1 MMFSHPVLMGKRP
14 KMTIRFDGRVAIVT
28 GGGNGLGKMHCLQFA
43 QRGAKVVVNDLGG
56 AIDGSG
62 RSGSAAQT
70 VAEEIERCGG
80 EAMASEADVTK
91 AAEIEVM
98 VAKAKERWGRIDILV
113 NNAGILRDKSFSKM
127 TDSDFEAVLDTH
139 LRGAVICTRA
149 VWDIMRAQEYGRII
163 FTSSGSGLFGNFGQ
177 ANYAAA
183 KMALVGLMNALHHEG
198 EKSGICVNTIV
209 PSAATRMTEG
219 LAPHEILEKLDPAL
233 VSPGILYL
241 ASKDAPS
248 KTILS
253 AGAGVFS
260 VTRICDGPG
269 VFLGGSKITVD
280 DVAEHWKAISDSSGQ
295 QELSGAWEQAKKYL
309 ELIDARTAQ
318 AEER

>member
-1 MMFSHPVLMGKRP
+1 MA
-14 KMTIRFDGRVAIVT
+14 IRFDGQVAIVT

-62 RSGSAAQT
+62 RSGSAAQA
-70 VAEEIERCGG
+70 VVEEIERQGG
-80 EAMASEADVTK
+80 AAMASEADVTK
-91 AAEIEVM
+91 PAEIEAM
-98 VAKAKERWGRIDILV
+98 VAKAKARWGRIDILV

-127 TDSDFEAVLDTH
+127 TPADFQAVLDTH
-139 LRGAVICTRA
+139 LTGAVICTRA
-149 VWDIMRAQEYGRII
+149 VWDIMRTQEYGRII

-183 KMALVGLMNALHHEG
+183 KMALVGLMNDLHHEG
-198 EKSGICVNTIV
+198 EKYNIRVNTIV

-219 LAPHEILEKLDPAL
+219 LASPEILEKLDPAL

-260 VTRICDGPG
+260 VTRICDSPG
-269 VFLGGSKITVD
+269 VFLGADGISVD
-280 DVAEHWKAISDSSGQ
+280 DVAENWQAISDSRGQ
-295 QELSGAWEQAKKYL
+295 AALDGAWEQTRKYL
-309 ELIDARTAQ
+309 ELIDARQTQ
-318 AEER
+318 IEER